1 MRLALVFILLTL
13 GPAAWALGQSSSL
26 FRAHEARVAA
36 RSAATTRPASNGAL
50 RDNAGTTASPSA
62 NRNVA
67 LARHSLTAVAQPEPT
82 LIKPND
88 LIAVIV
94 RHRYRLR
101 TNSRLKQES
110 QWNLAAKLDAFFR
123 IHDNK
128 LLQQA
133 FRGGKPEVK
142 FDNQNDMENK
152 VRSDRRDIL
161 ETRLMGKV
169 LDVKPNGN
177 LIIVASYSIG
187 TDQDVQTL
195 VLSGEVNRRDLGP
208 DRNISSDK
216 IFDLKIRTFSHG
228 AVADGTKRGWL
239 KEFLDTVKPF

>member
-1 MRLALVFILLTL
+1 MRLTTVCFVLAF
-13 GPAAWALGQSSSL
+13 GPASLALGQSSSL
-26 FRAHEARVAA
+26 FRAHQHKLAA
-36 RSAATTRPASNGAL
+36 RTATTTRPAANGSQRA
-50 RDNAGTTASPSA
+50 NAGTTAQASA
-62 NRNVA
+62 PKNEA
-67 LARHSLTAVAQPEPT
+67 LAKYSLTAVAPPEPT

-94 RHRYRLR
+94 RHRYRVR

-110 QWNLAAKLDAFFR
+110 QWDVATKLDAFFR
-123 IHDNK
+123 IHDRK

-133 FRGGKPEVK
+133 FRGGKPEVT
-142 FDNQNDMENK
+142 FSNQNDLENK
-152 VRSDRRDIL
+152 VRADRRDIL
-161 ETRLMGKV
+161 ETRLMGKI

-187 TDQDVQTL
+187 TDNEIQTL

-208 DRNISSDK
+208 DRNISSEK
-216 IFDLKIRTFSHG
+216 IYDLKIRTYSRG

-239 KEFLDTVKPF
+239 KEILDTVKPF